1 MASALSRL
9 RSRADP
15 AEALAPRIRA
25 LEAAAQLCDGRADE
39 AAVSAAARLVAQADR
54 RLAFSGAATVVALAG
69 ATGSGKS
76 SLFNALTR
84 SEVAVVGIR
93 RPTTSKALA
102 GVWGSEPTEEL
113 LDWLD
118 IPRRHALEPSSEQ
131 GPVDGSGSELD
142 GLVLLDLPDHDST
155 EVAHRL
161 EVDRLVELV
170 DAMIWVLDPQKYAD
184 AALHDRYLKPLAQHA
199 GVMTVVLNQIDRLA
213 PDAREACVRDLV
225 RLLSSEGLTGVD
237 VLPVSA
243 ETGEGVERLQAR
255 LTQLVREKR
264 AAAQRLA
271 ADVVVAADRL
281 SVVSGVSP
289 APDIGKGEVD
299 RMNAALGKAA
309 GVVVV
314 SEAVGKA
321 WRHRGGLA
329 TGWPVLA
336 WVAKFKPDPL
346 RRLHLDRIPGG
357 RKKAAIEAGAMEAD
371 PPGRTSLPATTG
383 IQRAGVDAAVRAFAD
398 QASSGLSRGWADA
411 IKAAARSE
419 TAVLPDQ
426 LDGAIAG
433 TDLDLDRHRGW
444 WQLVRVLQWVFVVA
458 VLAGLGWLAS
468 AFVLAFMQLPPLPKV
483 TWWGLPAPTV
493 LLVGGVLAGLLT
505 AGLARIGVVVGARRR
520 ERAASKALRR
530 SIAGVTR
537 ELVVAPVKVELD
549 RYEQARA
556 ALERARA

>member
-1 MASALSRL
+1 MSNG
-9 RSRADP
+9 
-15 AEALAPRIRA
+15 
-25 LEAAAQLCDGRADE
+25 C
-39 AAVSAAARLVAQADR
+39 
-54 RLAFSGAATVVALAG
+54 
-69 ATGSGKS
+69 
-76 SLFNALTR
+76 
-84 SEVAVVGIR
+84 
-93 RPTTSKALA
+93 
-102 GVWGSEPTEEL
+102 
-113 LDWLD
+113 
-118 IPRRHALEPSSEQ
+118 
-131 GPVDGSGSELD
+131 
-142 GLVLLDLPDHDST
+142 
-155 EVAHRL
+155 
-161 EVDRLVELV
+161 
-170 DAMIWVLDPQKYAD
+170 
-184 AALHDRYLKPLAQHA
+184 
-199 GVMTVVLNQIDRLA
+199 
-213 PDAREACVRDLV
+213 
-225 RLLSSEGLTGVD
+225 
-237 VLPVSA
+237 
-243 ETGEGVERLQAR
+243 QAR

-289 APDIGKGEVD
+289 TPDIGKGEVD

-357 RKKAAIEAGAMEAD
+357 RKGGNEAGAIEAD

-483 TWWGLPAPTV
+483 TWWGLPGTD
-493 LLVGGVLAGLLT
+493 
-505 AGLARIGVVVGARRR
+505 
-520 ERAASKALRR
+520 RAAGRWRAGWPADRRTGPDRSRGGRPSPGAGGRQGAPPLDRR
-530 SIAGVTR
+530 SHPRAGG
-537 ELVVAPVKVELD
+537 
-549 RYEQARA
+549 RA
-556 ALERARA
+556 GQGRAGPLRAGPRRARACPRLTHLTHPAELSPPQVHLCLPEKWSRTTATRR

>member
-1 MASALSRL
+1 MASPLSRL
-9 RSRADP
+9 RSRTDP

-25 LEAAAQLCDGRADE
+25 LEAAAQLCAGRADE
-39 AAVSAAARLVAQADR
+39 DAVRAAARLVAQADR

-76 SLFNALTR
+76 SLFNALTGT
-84 SEVAVVGIR
+84 EVAVVGIR

-118 IPRRHALEPSSEQ
+118 IPRRHALEPASEQ
-131 GPVDGSGSELD
+131 GSVDGSSSELD

-199 GVMTVVLNQIDRLA
+199 AVMTVVLNQIDRLGTGE
-213 PDAREACVRDLV
+213 REACVRDLR
-225 RLLSSEGLTGVD
+225 RLLGSEGLAGID
-237 VLPVSA
+237 VLAVSA
-243 ETGEGVERLQAR
+243 ETGEGIDRLRAR
-255 LTQLVREKR
+255 LAQLVSEKR
-264 AAAQRLA
+264 AAAQRLT
-271 ADVVVAADRL
+271 ADVVLAADRL
-281 SVVSGVSP
+281 SAASGM
-289 APDIGKGEVD
+289 APTPEIGRGGID

-314 SEAVGKA
+314 SEAVGNA

-336 WVAKFKPDPL
+336 WVARFRPDPL
-346 RRLHLDRIPGG
+346 RRLHLDRITGG
-357 RKKAAIEAGAMEAD
+357 RKKAAIDAG

-383 IQRAGVDAAVRAFAD
+383 VQRAGVDAAVRAFAD

-411 IKAAARSE
+411 IKSAARSE
-419 TAVLPDQ
+419 TEVLPDQ
-426 LDGAIAG
+426 LDRAIAG

-444 WQLVRVLQWVFVVA
+444 WRVVRVLQWLFVVA
-458 VLAGLGWLAS
+458 LLAGLGWLAS

-483 TWWGLPAPTV
+483 TWWGWPAPTV

-505 AGLARIGVVVGARRR
+505 AGAARIGVEVGARRR
-520 ERAASKALRR
+520 ERTAGKALRR
-530 SIAGVTR
+530 SIAGVTGD
-537 ELVVAPVKVELD
+537 LVVAPVSVELD
-549 RYEQARA
+549 RYGQARA